1 MSDTLEELKSKAK
14 KLIASSWA
22 LTDGDLTDEFSRT
35 STLNMLNAMDKDQ
48 TLKLIQIFETEK
60 RKLEELEKKN
70 NPIWVKSVRKNK
82 FPK

>member
-1 MSDTLEELKSKAK
+1 MTDSLEDLKNKAK
-14 KLIASSWA
+14 KLIAASWA
-22 LTDGDLTDEFSRT
+22 LTNWDLNDEYSRA
-35 STLNMLNAMDKDQ
+35 STLNMLNEMDKDQ
-48 TLKLIQIFETEK
+48 TLRLIQIFETET